1 MESLF
6 CQDTNEVPEELFE
19 GQKYITKSSWFPM
32 VCLGKPVLHASLSAL
47 DHLRGNS
54 TENMDNS
61 SYRFAGCKQY
71 ISWLHNYLGKG
82 VCKVIPSCT
91 LWAIRNE
98 YKANND
104 VYVPFMES
112 KEDEE
117 CELNTDD

>member
-1 MESLF
+1 
-6 CQDTNEVPEELFE
+6 
-19 GQKYITKSSWFPM
+19 M
-32 VCLGKPVLHASLSAL
+32 VCLGKPVLHASLSAPN
-47 DHLRGNS
+47 HLRGNS
-54 TENMDNS
+54 MENMDNS

-71 ISWLHNYLGKG
+71 TFWLHNYLGKG

-104 VYVPFMES
+104 VYVPFMER

-117 CELNTDD
+117 CQLNTDD